1 MRPTCKL
8 AARWALGALAA
19 VGLLYLG
26 PASAHADVVE
36 SNEAVVISNDISNTT
51 TNVTSAGDGATT
63 TELLN
68 WVFPN
73 NGHGN
78 NADGVDSSN
87 PGNGGGGPN
96 GSGDES
102 CPSDGECV
110 DDESGGGGG
119 KNKNK

>member
-26 PASAHADVVE
+26 PASAYAGVVD
-36 SNEAVVISNDISNTT
+36 SNEAVVISDDISNTT

-78 NADGVDSSN
+78 NGHGNNVDGVDSSN
-87 PGNGGGGPN
+87 PGKAPKV
-96 GSGDES
+96 D
-102 CPSDGECV
+102 SDPLV
-110 DDESGGGGG
+110 DDESGGGG
-119 KNKNK
+119 KNK